1 MLQIEACCDFIHPF
15 FLYKS
20 VLPPFKCFSISMFC
34 DFVMYSDEKVTFSIN
49 KTVHLLVFLC
59 IQNNKMAAF

>member
-1 MLQIEACCDFIHPF
+1 
-15 FLYKS
+15 
-20 VLPPFKCFSISMFC
+20 MFC
-34 DFVMYSDEKVTFSIN
+34 DFVMYSDKKVKFSIN